1 MIEISIIKHPFSPFT
16 EGINTKRGAF
26 KMKNI
31 LKAPLLMKFGLS
43 LRLFGAQFCSRFE
56 SDNLLRSDFDRL
68 FGNRV
73 DTCTR
78 ASFHHVESSE
88 TYQ

>member
-31 LKAPLLMKFGLS
+31 LKAPLLIKFGLS
-43 LRLFGAQFCSRFE
+43 LRLFSAQFCSRFE
-56 SDNLLRSDFDRL
+56 FDNLLRSNLNLRFSD
-68 FGNRV
+68 RV
-73 DTCTR
+73 DAYAR
-78 ASFHHVESSE
+78 PSFHHVESSKA
-88 TYQ
+88 YQ